1 MPILLEITMSLVLG
15 ALPKAPLAARYHAHL
30 MSSPALIA
38 GLQGVRRRVV
48 YVSIYELIA
57 IAVVTVGLSRYTGQ
71 DMGHSGVMAVV
82 SSAVAV
88 AWNILFNTLFE
99 RWEAR
104 QAVRGRSLRR
114 RVAHAIGFEGGLV
127 FTLVPL
133 FAWWFDISLGGAAHG
148 PGPDRVFPVLHLCVQ
163 LGVRQAV
170 RLARIGPG
178 VCGAGR
184 GGKVAGKIPPCP
196 QGALQQ
202 IPCRICQAWGIQ
214 SPATTLTCSGLYCTG
229 GPHV

>member
-1 MPILLEITMSLVLG
+1 
-15 ALPKAPLAARYHAHL
+15 
-30 MSSPALIA
+30 
-38 GLQGVRRRVV
+38 
-48 YVSIYELIA
+48 
-57 IAVVTVGLSRYTGQ
+57 
-71 DMGHSGVMAVV
+71 
-82 SSAVAV
+82 
-88 AWNILFNTLFE
+88 
-99 RWEAR
+99 
-104 QAVRGRSLRR
+104 
-114 RVAHAIGFEGGLV
+114 V

-133 FAWWFDISLGGAAHG
+133 FAWWFDISLWEALLMDR
-148 PGPDRVFPVLHLCVQ
+148 PDRVFPVLHLCVQ

-184 GGKVAGKIPPCP
+184 GSAAGKIPPCP

-202 IPCRICQAWGIQ
+202 ILPDLSGLGIQ